1 MKDSSLNI
9 YWILFASLLL
19 ICCSKNQSSKA
30 SEEDVPPHTTICLQP
45 FDNYT
50 QQEAKQVKEVLEK
63 MFLEF
68 FDADFEFE
76 VLPNREF
83 TTDLMNDDKT
93 RYRAD
98 KIIKLM
104 SNEATSHRI
113 MIGLTH
119 KDVSCT
125 YKGIQDWGVL
135 GLSIHG
141 THACVAS
148 DFRLKSKRRD
158 YWKVVTH
165 EFTHTFFRYG
175 HCPED
180 NPICIMKDAK
190 GHPDFSKKESFC
202 KTCKERI
209 NKKNKH

>member
-1 MKDSSLNI
+1 MKTRYI
-9 YWILFASLLL
+9 YVFLASLIL
-19 ICCSKNQSSKA
+19 CCGCQK
-30 SEEDVPPHTTICLQP
+30 EEKIYCTCPPTITICFQP

-63 MFLEF
+63 KFLEF
-68 FDADFEFE
+68 FDIEFEIE
-76 VLPNREF
+76 VLPNRPF
-83 TTDLMNDDKT
+83 TSDLMNDNKT

-104 SNEATSHRI
+104 AKEASNQRI

-119 KDVSCT
+119 KDVSCS
-125 YKGIQDWGVL
+125 YKGIRDWGVL

-141 THACVAS
+141 TNACVAS
-148 DFRLKSKRRD
+148 DFRLKSMKRD

-165 EFTHTFFRYG
+165 EFIHTFFRYG

-180 NPICIMKDAK
+180 NNICIMKDAK
-190 GHPDFSKKESFC
+190 GHADFSKKESFC
-202 KTCKERI
+202 KTCKEKI
-209 NKKNKH
+209 NK